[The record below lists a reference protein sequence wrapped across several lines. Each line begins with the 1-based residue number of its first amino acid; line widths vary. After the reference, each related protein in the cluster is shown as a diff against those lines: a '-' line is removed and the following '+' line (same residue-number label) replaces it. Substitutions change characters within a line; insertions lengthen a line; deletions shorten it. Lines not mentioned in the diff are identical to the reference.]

1 MHRPLH
7 LLAVCFCAGLLGALL
22 SSLLLCLAGSLGA
35 FTLVGVQLAP
45 RLLPAWLYPRLVW
58 GGLWGLAYFL
68 AVTPPSGRGRWARRG
83 MWISI
88 LPTAFELVVVFP
100 FWAGHGLLG
109 QDLGRLTPLVI
120 FIANLVWGFC
130 TGVCARLL
138 WGRR

>member
-1 MHRPLH
+1 
-7 LLAVCFCAGLLGALL
+7 LGALL
-22 SSLLLCLAGSLGA
+22 SSLLLCLAGKLGA
-35 FTLVGVQLAP
+35 FTLAGVELAP
-45 RLLPAWLYPRLVW
+45 RLHPAWLYPRLVW

-68 AVTPPSGRGRWARRG
+68 AVTPPSCRGRWARRG
-83 MWISI
+83 MWLSS
-88 LPTAFELVVVFP
+88 LPPAFELVVVFP